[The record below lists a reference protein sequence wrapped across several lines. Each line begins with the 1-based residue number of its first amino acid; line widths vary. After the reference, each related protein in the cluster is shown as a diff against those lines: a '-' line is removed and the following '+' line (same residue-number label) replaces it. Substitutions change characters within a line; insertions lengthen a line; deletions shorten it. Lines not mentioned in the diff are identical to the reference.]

1 MIFYGGQTRF
11 LILGHIPISRPR
23 GIPSGIK
30 DTKRG
35 EGAYA
40 LAIFTF
46 KRNALPVS
54 IKRIE
59 KYV

>member
-35 EGAYA
+35 AGAYA

-46 KRNALPVS
+46 K
-54 IKRIE
+54 
-59 KYV
+59 